1 MMDTELEKSL
11 GVEEPPVPPFSTTSW
26 VHHPNSSARSWTT
39 GCEQPSSPLVP
50 VPCCPQ
56 KQHGGGGWPT
66 PTPADRAN
74 TSACVVPKGSRW
86 KFVPLLGEELDLRRI
101 TWRLPPET
109 IPRLSGS
116 SRLSWDS
123 EGLLPEED
131 STGGAG
137 SARRSA
143 TPQPQAGEGRLLA
156 APSVLSHPALSQE
169 TGGWALCPCLPLCAH
184 PRVGVGCSKALSC
197 CVCSHE
203 CQGNPISAPT
213 WEPASKLLLPKLDL
227 RGRSKLR

>member
-1 MMDTELEKSL
+1 MSSHCPHWCLS
-11 GVEEPPVPPFSTTSW
+11 PPVPS
-26 VHHPNSSARSWTT
+26 
-39 GCEQPSSPLVP
+39 
-50 VPCCPQ
+50 
-56 KQHGGGGWPT
+56 KQHRGGGGPPRPLQTVPT
-66 PTPADRAN
+66 P
-74 TSACVVPKGSRW
+74 VLVPKGSRW

-116 SRLSWDS
+116 SRLSWDT

-131 STGGAG
+131 SAGGPG

-156 APSVLSHPALSQE
+156 APSVLSRPALSQE
-169 TGGWALCPCLPLCAH
+169 SGGWALCPCLPSCAH
-184 PRVGVGCSKALSC
+184 PRVGVVCSKALSC
-197 CVCSHE
+197 SCVCSHE